1 MDDTDNLDI
10 DSTTTNN
17 PEFPSL
23 DELDAAEN
31 ALLESLEK
39 KEEPRKADEE
49 GKKETPE
56 VEKPAQGDAFPVA
69 TGNTAENRQAKPETL
84 PKAQGPQPVNARRV
98 LRKDEII
105 ANIMKLQD
113 QIPNYTVR
121 SKTYYTRKKVAE
133 LDMILADLMKRG
145 AETLQGIQQ
154 PAQDDNVINADDLP
168 KVQQVPQFN
177 AGSAMFQFNI
187 IVAQFLEA
195 VSINFE
201 DKIGTN
207 LQGFTM
213 DLVENR
219 KELEE
224 CLSEIYVEN
233 AEMLNQY
240 LNGTNRYFLLMT
252 SLGGG
257 RLIKNIKK
265 KDSEEEED
273 V

>member
-1 MDDTDNLDI
+1 MDDTDNLAI
-10 DSTTTNN
+10 DPTTTDN

-39 KEEPRKADEE
+39 KEEPGKADEE
-49 GKKETPE
+49 GKKEAPKAETP
-56 VEKPAQGDAFPVA
+56 PQGDAFPVT
-69 TGNTAENRQAKPETL
+69 TGNKGENRQDKPEAL
-84 PKAQGPQPVNARRV
+84 PKAQGPQPVNARRA

-105 ANIMKLQD
+105 ANILKLQD

-145 AETLQGIQQ
+145 AETLQGITSVSTE
-154 PAQDDNVINADDLP
+154 DVINADDLP

-233 AEMLNQY
+233 SEMLNQY

-257 RLIKNIKK
+257 RLVKNIKK

-273 V
+273 A